1 MKKIVL
7 TIVAMLS
14 MTTTFAETVNSI
26 DKAAFTL
33 DVNNEALA
41 RSLSLTEEQE
51 IAVSEITSRFEWD
64 MRRAGKAKEADR
76 QKKLRKAVNRNLAN
90 LSKVLTPEQYRKYK
104 AIVNATFVNRGLISM
119 I

>member
-26 DKAAFTL
+26 DKAAFAIE
-33 DVNNEALA
+33 VNNDALA
-41 RSLSLTEEQE
+41 RSLSLSLEQE
-51 IAVSEITSRFEWD
+51 EAVKDISARFEWD
-64 MRRAGKAKEADR
+64 MRRAGKAKEANR

-90 LSKVLTPEQYRKYK
+90 LSQVLTPEQYRKYK

>member
-7 TIVAMLS
+7 TIVAMLCMS
-14 MTTTFAETVNSI
+14 TTFAETVSNI
-26 DKAAFTL
+26 DRKAFTL
-33 DVNNEALA
+33 DVNNESLA

-51 IAVSEITSRFEWD
+51 IAVSEITLRFKWD

-76 QKKLRKAVNRNLAN
+76 QKKLRKAVNRNLAY
-90 LSKVLTPEQYRKYK
+90 LSQVLTAAQYRKYL